1 MSRLISRSLTL
12 LTTTTLATAFA
23 VPAQAETSYSFSCT
37 GIISRDYTRQTV
49 TGTITGL
56 KPTNTTVLNY
66 QGVAQLATPAP
77 TRTNAWWGGY
87 FLTTYSM
94 NQWRLGKDASNT
106 VYHFMLPNTRPG
118 AAFNAI
124 LVSEFGGAG
133 GPQGNWQ
140 NDMTCTAW

>member
-1 MSRLISRSLTL
+1 MCRLTSRSLTV
-12 LTTTTLATAFA
+12 LAAATVASA
-23 VPAQAETSYSFSCT
+23 LAAPAQAVPSYSFSCT

-49 TGTITGL
+49 TGTIAGVG
-56 KPTNTTVLNY
+56 PTNTTVLDY
-66 QGVAQLATPAP
+66 RGEAQVAAASP

-87 FLTTYSM
+87 YVTTYAM
-94 NQWRLGKDASNT
+94 NQWRVGRDVNNT
-106 VYHFMLPNTRPG
+106 VYHVMLPNTRPG

-124 LVSEFGGAG
+124 LVSEFGGAR